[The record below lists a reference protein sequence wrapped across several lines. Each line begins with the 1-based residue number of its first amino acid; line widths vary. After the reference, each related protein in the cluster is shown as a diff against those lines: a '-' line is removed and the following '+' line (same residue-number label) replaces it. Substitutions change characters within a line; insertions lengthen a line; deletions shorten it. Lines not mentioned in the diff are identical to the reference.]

1 MSLLALAPV
10 RTSLSVIL
18 ESPFLSRVEAL
29 LDSVLSGLFFLFS
42 FLFSLFK
49 CLCAHRWPSSSSLP
63 SREGMGERERG
74 RWGRGERRERESSF
88 LAEEE
93 VWYQKISVSLSAL
106 ISVSFLRLT

>member
-1 MSLLALAPV
+1 
-10 RTSLSVIL
+10 
-18 ESPFLSRVEAL
+18 
-29 LDSVLSGLFFLFS
+29 
-42 FLFSLFK
+42 
-49 CLCAHRWPSSSSLP
+49 
-63 SREGMGERERG
+63 MGERERG